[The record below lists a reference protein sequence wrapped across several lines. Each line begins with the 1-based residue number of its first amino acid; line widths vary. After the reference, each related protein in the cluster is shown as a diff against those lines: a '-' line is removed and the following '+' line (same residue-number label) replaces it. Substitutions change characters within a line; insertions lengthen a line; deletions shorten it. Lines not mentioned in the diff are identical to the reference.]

1 MVVGMCVLCDCVYV
15 CMCACENDSWL
26 CCTGIVNVGA

>member
-1 MVVGMCVLCDCVYV
+1 MVVGICVTV